1 MSPGPVACQPD
12 WETGFLG
19 EGVGVGAQ
27 GGVSREETSNTHF
40 WKSIYVT

>member
-12 WETGFLG
+12 WETGVLG
-19 EGVGVGAQ
+19 EGAGVGGTGWRVQ
-27 GGVSREETSNTHF
+27 GETSHTHF